1 MKRLSAITIVFLIV
15 GFVSGQ
21 LSPLAFGQTGD
32 GWITLFDGSNLEGWN
47 MIGDAN
53 WELAGDGSVGA
64 DSGNGF
70 LVTAASYG
78 DFELRLEFWVDE
90 PANSGIF
97 IRCTDPGNVS
107 PDSSYEVNIFDTRPD
122 QTYRSGGI
130 VNVAA
135 PDSVINTG
143 GQWNTYEIRA
153 DGPRLMVTL
162 NGVQTVDV
170 EHGEFAA
177 GAIALQYGAG
187 IVKFRNVAIRPL

>member
-1 MKRLSAITIVFLIV
+1 MKRLSAITIGFLIV
-15 GFVSGQ
+15 GFMSGQ
-21 LSPLAFGQTGD
+21 FSPPTSAQTGD
-32 GWITLFDGSNLEGWN
+32 GWTTLFDGSNLEGWN

-53 WELAGDGSVGA
+53 WELADDGSVGA

-107 PDSSYEVNIFDTRPD
+107 PASSYEVNIFDTRPD

-135 PDSVINTG
+135 PETVVNTG

-153 DGPRLMVTL
+153 NGSRLEVTL
-162 NGVQTVDV
+162 NGIRTVDV
-170 EHGEFAA
+170 RNDEFTA

-187 IVKFRNVAIRPL
+187 IVKFRNVEIRTL